1 MKWFIPWSCH
11 CKYGVAKYLADSKN
25 SLERYLENP
34 FLNVADLLEFEADLR
49 KPDTSDSLSK
59 ET

>member
-1 MKWFIPWSCH
+1 MKWMKWFIPWSCH
-11 CKYGVAKYLADSKN
+11 CKYGADSKN
-25 SLERYLENP
+25 SLERYTGKP

-49 KPDTSDSLSK
+49 KPDTSEFTSK